1 MSMATQ
7 FTGANFDK
15 EVLEASK
22 EKPVLV
28 DFFAAWCGP
37 CKALGP
43 IIDQVAEEIGD
54 KAIVGKVDTETENEI
69 AGKYGVMSIPNILI
83 FRDGKVV
90 DNMVGLQPKET
101 LLDALKKNM

>member
-1 MSMATQ
+1 MAIQ
-7 FTGANFDK
+7 FTSANFEK

-37 CKALGP
+37 CKTLGP
-43 IIDQVAEEIGD
+43 IIDQVVEEIGD
-54 KAIVGKVDTETENEI
+54 KAIVGKVDTEAENEL
-69 AGKYGVMSIPNILI
+69 AGNYGVMSIPNILI

-90 DNMVGLQPKET
+90 DNMVGLQSQEA
-101 LLDALKKNM
+101 LLEALKKNA